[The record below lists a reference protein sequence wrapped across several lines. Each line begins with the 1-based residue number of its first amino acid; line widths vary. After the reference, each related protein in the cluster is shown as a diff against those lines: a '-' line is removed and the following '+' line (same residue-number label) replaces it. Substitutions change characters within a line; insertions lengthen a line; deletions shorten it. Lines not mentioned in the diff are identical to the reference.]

1 MSSVYSKV
9 KNNQTEMTNNSKYI
23 KGVTIGAISAL
34 SLLAFSAQ
42 NANASTVTVK
52 DGDTIWDFAQKYHV
66 SVQDLEAKNASTIK
80 KVSSSVDLIYAGQK
94 IELSGTTATQPTKTS
109 TVAATSSAAVEKS
122 GQHVVQNG
130 ETLSEISAHYGVSL
144 AALEQ
149 ANGISNPDQI
159 VAGQVLTIPNSDTLA
174 KTTTIAPSAAP
185 ASAAPVANSAATVT
199 DQQADAATTNN
210 AASQATSASAQV
222 SSSAASQATNATQ
235 QSSAVASSASAAQN
249 TTATTSSVAT
259 SASSQASSVAP
270 AATQTTQ
277 SANATTA
284 NNSNKQ
290 STPTTTNQSS
300 TTTSNAN
307 LQSGSVVSLAVKLA
321 GANIPY
327 VWGGSSL
334 SGMDCSGLVAYVYS
348 HAEGINLPHY
358 TVALESSVNKHSV
371 ASAQPGDILFWGS
384 AGATYHAAIY
394 IGNNQYVAAPTEG
407 QNVQIQTISSYFM
420 PSFAGT
426 VK

>member
-94 IELSGTTATQPTKTS
+94 IELSGTTATQTTKTS
-109 TVAATSSAAVEKS
+109 TATATSSAAVEKS
-122 GQHVVQNG
+122 DQHVVQNG

-149 ANGISNPDQI
+149 ANGISNPDEI
-159 VAGQVLTIPNSDTLA
+159 VAGQVLTIPNSETLA
-174 KTTTIAPSAAP
+174 KTTTVAPSAAP

-199 DQQADAATTNN
+199 DQQADAATTNS

-222 SSSAASQATNATQ
+222 SSSAASQATNAPQ
-235 QSSAVASSASAAQN
+235 QSSAVASSAPAAQS
-249 TTATTSSVAT
+249 TTATNSSVAT

-290 STPTTTNQSS
+290 STPTTNQSS
-300 TTTSNAN
+300 ATTSNAN

-334 SGMDCSGLVAYVYS
+334 SGMDCSGLIAYVYS